1 MHKPE
6 FDNEQMRTLYDV
18 GYEFGSKGGTWIK
31 VPPGFAPPDASIA
44 PGAPFRDA
52 GCIMK
57 SNI

>member
-6 FDNEQMRTLYDV
+6 FDNEQMRALYDV

-44 PGAPFRDA
+44 PGA
-52 GCIMK
+52 K
-57 SNI
+57 